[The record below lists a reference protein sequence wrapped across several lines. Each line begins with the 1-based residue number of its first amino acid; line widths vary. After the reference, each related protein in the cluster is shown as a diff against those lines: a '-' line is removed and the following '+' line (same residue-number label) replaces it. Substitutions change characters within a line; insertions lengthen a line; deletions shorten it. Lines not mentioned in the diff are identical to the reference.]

1 MVLVLVV
8 LDAFSRP
15 LSFSCAQDL
24 IHAARAF
31 DEDDGV
37 GCIVI
42 TGSEK
47 AFAAGADIKEMALKT
62 YKETYTS
69 NMFADWAD
77 ITHIAKPVSPSLTLT
92 RTRTYHL
99 T

>member
-1 MVLVLVV
+1 VWVV
-8 LDAFSRP
+8 YYCISAPKSLTP
-15 LSFSCAQDL
+15 PCVTLCPQDL

-31 DEDDGV
+31 DQDDNV

-47 AFAAGADIKEMALKT
+47 AFAAGADIKEMASKT
-62 YKETYTS
+62 YTETYTT

-77 ITHIAKPVSPSLTLT
+77 ITKIAKPVCTSLLSFLL
-92 RTRTYHL
+92 YF
-99 T
+99 

>member
-1 MVLVLVV
+1 MI
-8 LDAFSRP
+8 
-15 LSFSCAQDL
+15 QDL

-31 DEDDGV
+31 DQDDQV

-47 AFAAGADIKEMALKT
+47 AFAAGADIKEMASLT
-62 YKETYTS
+62 YSETYSS

-77 ITHIAKPVSPSLTLT
+77 ITRISKPVS
-92 RTRTYHL
+92 
-99 T
+99 

>member
-1 MVLVLVV
+1 M
-8 LDAFSRP
+8 
-15 LSFSCAQDL
+15 

-31 DEDDGV
+31 DQDDAV

-47 AFAAGADIKEMALKT
+47 AFAAGADIKEMAAPT
-62 YKETYTS
+62 YTETYSS

-77 ITHIAKPVSPSLTLT
+77 ILTRIAKPVSAVE
-92 RTRTYHL
+92 
-99 T
+99 